1 MCCRGGKIWYHCQ
14 TETKFIEYFTT
25 QQTFSDQWPFTYAGN
40 KLYSHKK
47 KYLLIT
53 NINHN
58 FGDSVV
64 WRGQFQS
71 PNVTF
76 NIDRIKY
83 NNICKLLKK
92 LKMNKG

>member
-47 KYLLIT
+47 KIFTDY
-53 NINHN
+53 
-58 FGDSVV
+58 
-64 WRGQFQS
+64 
-71 PNVTF
+71 
-76 NIDRIKY
+76 
-83 NNICKLLKK
+83 
-92 LKMNKG
+92 